1 MLPNRRFQMKKY
13 LFLIFVLAA
22 ACFLTACG
30 KFGVPT
36 NLAFE
41 ERTLTWGE
49 VAKASG
55 YVVDINGTEYET
67 AENSYTL
74 ADGVYGVLDMRVKAV
89 SGEKESEYS
98 ETLRKT
104 VTWQLGVPQN
114 VAQDG
119 NRINWDE
126 VPFAQGYIVNVNGVQ
141 YPVSETYYDYAAT
154 ERTEVKVLAKGN
166 LEGTLL
172 SSAYSETLVL
182 KYALATP
189 AVTVSGTAVSWNA
202 VENASVYEVYV
213 NGEKIAETAST
224 EYDFR
229 YLYVGE
235 ISVSVKA
242 VSDGEEYLDS
252 TRSEEVSV
260 YLAKETLSAP
270 TNLRLEDKTLV
281 WDAVTGAT
289 GYTVFNNGEEV
300 ASVTE
305 NRYEIPQALFDADVS
320 ELQVRADS
328 TLFDSSILSEK
339 FGVGQFSEAN
349 PKTVASAEEF
359 AAMEPTGH
367 YKLTQDIDMSAA
379 ASFALFEGSLDG
391 NGFALKNVKTA
402 VFGSLVGA
410 KIKNLTVE
418 ADVNITLTENGGA
431 FGVLACTASGAQI
444 ENCKINADAVVQ
456 SNNGTAYVGG
466 VIGVVA
472 YANMTSVS
480 FVGTLET
487 SDCTVGGLVGK
498 TYNPVRASEW
508 KYCSAEAVISATG
521 GEAVFCGGFVGQLTD
536 NFLTI
541 KQSKADVTVMT
552 SVSYSGGFVGYM
564 GTGKIEDC
572 YTSGSLTNENE
583 SLAHVGGFIGRME
596 GYNNKV
602 VRCISMMSVAA
613 KSGEKIKVGGF
624 VGVTVGGTYATVY
637 ENCLYD
643 NTLAPIDRIGN
654 ADTGRGDGIAAKSS
668 EDLKELSYENGFV
681 ETVWILGGG
690 SLPILAWEG

>member
-1 MLPNRRFQMKKY
+1 MKKY
-13 LFLIFVLAA
+13 LFLVFVLA

-41 ERTLTWGE
+41 ERTLTWDE
-49 VAKASG
+49 VVKASG

-67 AENSYTL
+67 DSNSYTL

-119 NRINWDE
+119 NRIVWDE

-141 YPVSETYYDYAAT
+141 YPVSETYYDYTAT
-154 ERTEVKVLAKGN
+154 AHTEVKVLAKGN

-172 SSAYSETLVL
+172 SSAYSEALVL

-189 AVTVSGTAVSWNA
+189 AVTVNGTVASWNA
-202 VENASVYEVYV
+202 VDNASMYEVYV
-213 NGEKIAETAST
+213 NGEKIAETDST
-224 EYDFR
+224 QYDFR

-235 ISVSVKA
+235 IAVSVKA
-242 VSDGEEYLDS
+242 VTDNDDYLNS
-252 TRSEEVSV
+252 ALSEEVSV
-260 YLAKETLSAP
+260 YLAKETLSVP
-270 TNLRLEDKTLV
+270 TNLRLESKTLI

-300 ASVTE
+300 ATVTE
-305 NRYEIPQALFDADVS
+305 NRYEVPQEYFDADVS

-328 TLFDSSILSEK
+328 FLFDSSLLSEK
-339 FGVGQFSEAN
+339 FGVGQFSETN
-349 PKTVASAEEF
+349 PKPIASAADF
-359 AAMEPTGH
+359 AAMEQTGH
-367 YKLTQDIDMSAA
+367 YKLTQNIDLSATE
-379 ASFALFEGSLDG
+379 SFTLFEGSFDG

-402 VFGSLVGA
+402 VFVSLDGA

-418 ADVNITLTENGGA
+418 AEVNVKLTENGGA
-431 FGVLACTASGAQI
+431 FGVLACKARETQI
-444 ENCKINADAVVQ
+444 ENCKINADVVAQ
-456 SNNGTAYVGG
+456 SDNGTAYIGG

-472 YANMTSVS
+472 CVNMTSV
-480 FVGTLET
+480 FFTGTLET
-487 SDCTVGGLVGK
+487 SYCTVGGLVGK
-498 TYNPVRASEW
+498 AYDPVCASEW
-508 KYCSAEAVISATG
+508 WYCSVEADVSATG
-521 GEAVFCGGFVGQLTD
+521 GEAVFCGGFVGQMTD

-541 KQSKADVTVMT
+541 KQSKAEITITT

-564 GTGKIEDC
+564 GTGRIEDC
-572 YTSGSLTNENE
+572 YASGSLTNTNG
-583 SLAHVGGFIGRME
+583 SIAHVGGFIGRAE
-596 GYNNKV
+596 GYNNKI
-602 VRCISMMSVAA
+602 VRCISMMSIVAQ
-613 KSGEKIKVGGF
+613 SNEKIKVGGF

-643 NTLAPIDRIGN
+643 NTLASIDRIGN
-654 ADTGRGDGIAAKSS
+654 ADTGRGDGIEAKSA
-668 EDLKELSYENGFV
+668 EELKKLPYENGFI
-681 ETVWILGGG
+681 ETVWFFGGDAAP
-690 SLPILAWEG
+690 SLVWEKSDST

>member
-1 MLPNRRFQMKKY
+1 MKKY
-13 LFLIFVLAA
+13 LFLVFVLA

-30 KFGVPT
+30 KFGMPT

-41 ERTLTWGE
+41 ERTLTWNK
-49 VAKASG
+49 VSKASG

-67 AENSYTL
+67 DSNSYTL

-119 NRINWDE
+119 NRIVWDE
-126 VPFAQGYIVNVNGVQ
+126 VPFAQGYIVSINGIQ
-141 YPVSETYYDYAAT
+141 YPVSETYYDYTAT
-154 ERTEVKVLAKGN
+154 EQTGVKVLAKGN

-172 SSAYSETLVL
+172 SSEYSEALVL

-189 AVTVSGTAVSWNA
+189 EVTVSGTAVSWNA
-202 VENASVYEVYV
+202 VENASLYEVYV
-213 NGEKIAETAST
+213 NGEKVSETAST
-224 EYDFR
+224 QYDFR
-229 YLYVGE
+229 YLYVGG

-242 VSDGEEYLDS
+242 VTESNDYLDS

-260 YLAKETLSAP
+260 YLEKETLSAP

-281 WDAVTGAT
+281 WNAVTGAT

-305 NRYEIPQALFDADVS
+305 NRYNIPQEYLDAEVS
-320 ELQVRADS
+320 DLQVRADS
-328 TLFDSSILSEK
+328 SLFDPSLLSEK
-339 FGVGQFSEAN
+339 FGVGQFSESN
-349 PKTVASAEEF
+349 PKPVASAADF
-359 AAMEPTGH
+359 AAMVPTGH
-367 YKLTQDIDMSAA
+367 YKLAQDIDMSGAD
-379 ASFALFEGSLDG
+379 SFAQFKGSLDG
-391 NGFALKNVKTA
+391 NGFTLKNVKTA
-402 VFGSLVGA
+402 VFGSVAGA
-410 KIKNLTVE
+410 KIKNLIVE
-418 ADVNITLTENGGA
+418 ADISIALTANGKA
-431 FGVLACTASGAQI
+431 FGILACTASGAQI
-444 ENCKINADAVVQ
+444 ENCKITGDVVVR
-456 SNNGTAYVGG
+456 SDNGTGYVGG
-466 VIGVVA
+466 VIGTAA
-472 YANMTSVS
+472 YTTMTSVS
-480 FVGTLET
+480 FVGTLDT

-498 TYNPVRASEW
+498 AYDPVRASEW
-508 KYCSAEAVISATG
+508 KYCSAEATVSAAG

-541 KQSKADVTVMT
+541 KQSKADVTIT
-552 SVSYSGGFVGYM
+552 TGVSYSGGFVGYM
-564 GTGKIEDC
+564 GTGRIEDC

-583 SLAHVGGFIGRME
+583 SIAHAGGFIGRME

-602 VRCISMMSVAA
+602 VRCVSMMSLAA
-613 KSGEKIKVGGF
+613 QSGEKIKMGGF

-654 ADTGRGDGIAAKSS
+654 ADTGRGDGIAAKSAD
-668 EDLKELSYENGFV
+668 ELKELPYKDGFV
-681 ETVWILGGG
+681 EIVWSFG
-690 SLPILAWEG
+690 SGAAPSLVWEQIADI

>member
-1 MLPNRRFQMKKY
+1 MKKY
-13 LFLIFVLAA
+13 LLIVFFLAA

-41 ERTLTWGE
+41 ERTLTWDE
-49 VAKASG
+49 VVKASG

-67 AENSYTL
+67 DSNSYTL

-119 NRINWDE
+119 NRIVWDE

-141 YPVSETYYDYAAT
+141 YPVSETYYDYTAT
-154 ERTEVKVLAKGN
+154 AHTEVKVLAKGN

-189 AVTVSGTAVSWNA
+189 AVTVNGTAVSWNA
-202 VENASVYEVYV
+202 VENASLYEVYV

-224 EYDFR
+224 QYDFL

-242 VSDGEEYLDS
+242 VSGSDDYLDS
-252 TRSEEVSV
+252 TLSEEVSV

-300 ASVTE
+300 ATVTE
-305 NRYEIPQALFDADVS
+305 NRYEVPQEYFDADVS

-328 TLFDSSILSEK
+328 TLFDSSLLSEK
-339 FGVGQFSEAN
+339 FGVGQFSENN
-349 PKTVASAEEF
+349 PKPVASAADF

-379 ASFALFEGSLDG
+379 ESFVLFEGSLDG
-391 NGFALKNVKTA
+391 NGYALKNVKTA

-418 ADVNITLTENGGA
+418 ADVSVVLAANGEA

-444 ENCKINADAVVQ
+444 ENCKITADVVAQ
-456 SNNGTAYVGG
+456 ADNGTGYVGG
-466 VIGVVA
+466 VIGTAA
-472 YANMTSVS
+472 YTNMTSVD

-487 SDCTVGGLVGK
+487 SYCTVGGLVGK
-498 TYNPVRASEW
+498 AYDPVRASEW
-508 KYCSAEAVISATG
+508 KYCSAEATVSATG
-521 GEAVFCGGFVGQLTD
+521 GEAVFCGGFVGQMTD

-541 KQSKADVTVMT
+541 KQSKAQAVVTT
-552 SVSYSGGFVGYM
+552 NVSYSGGFVGYM
-564 GTGKIEDC
+564 GTGRIEDC

-583 SLAHVGGFIGRME
+583 SIAHVGGFIGRME

-602 VRCISMMSVAA
+602 VRCISMMSVAVQ
-613 KSGEKIKVGGF
+613 SGEKIKAGGF

-637 ENCLYD
+637 ENCIYD
-643 NTLAPIDRIGN
+643 NSLAPIDRIGN

-668 EDLKELSYENGFV
+668 QELKELSYENGFAD
-681 ETVWILGGG
+681 TVWVFGGG
-690 SLPILAWEG
+690 AAPSLVWEKTE